1 MFSYIV
7 RFSKNKENIIF
18 KGHEKMLNK
27 ILHTFKR
34 YSPFEYEKQEY
45 KKHTSL
51 VDCDQNKSWHMGNRL
66 NLFIHG
72 YSAIVNEASEHNI
85 IRNINQSSTPKSLL
99 YLWSSGS
106 LVKHFVST
114 EQMLDILVGLK
125 NTTILTVKKTE
136 ELFMHFKENQNKAEI
151 IGASCLLQDL
161 SKLLETHN
169 TSYPQINLI
178 GHSLGAR
185 MICSAIKENP
195 DLCKRL
201 NIHNIVFLG
210 GAAPIQNDWED
221 ITDCISGNIYNFYS
235 KIDVALMFKPD
246 MEKNLGRYEIPTHEK
261 TKNKIHNIQVKYHH
275 WTYWENLGDIQ
286 KTVQNIF

>member
-1 MFSYIV
+1 
-7 RFSKNKENIIF
+7 
-18 KGHEKMLNK
+18 MLNK

-45 KKHTSL
+45 KKHTSFQ
-51 VDCDQNKSWHMGNRL
+51 DCDENKSWHIGSQL
-66 NLFIHG
+66 NVFIHG
-72 YSAIVNEASEHNI
+72 YSAIVNEASEQKI
-85 IRNINQSSTPKSLL
+85 IRSINLANTPKSLL

-106 LVKHFVST
+106 LVKHFASARQV
-114 EQMLDILVGLK
+114 LDVLSGLG

-136 ELFMHFKENQNKAEI
+136 ELFMHFKENQSKAEA
-151 IGASCLLQDL
+151 IGTNYLLQDL
-161 SKLLETHN
+161 TKLLATHKAN
-169 TSYPQINLI
+169 YRQINLI

-195 DLCKRL
+195 ELAKSL
-201 NIHNIVFLG
+201 KIHNLVFLG

-221 ITDCISGNIYNFYS
+221 MTNCISGNIYNFYS

-246 MEKNLGRYEIPTHEK
+246 TEKSLGRYEIPTHEN

-275 WTYWENLGDIQ
+275 WDYWDNLSNIRRL
-286 KTVQNIF
+286 VQNIF